1 MIEPVLAL
9 VGLILS
15 AFFSGSEIA
24 FIQANPIQVEV
35 WQKQGRKAAAQTSR
49 LMADPERYLTTVLIG
64 TNLANVVTSSYATIT
79 FISYGVPQGWTVI
92 LIAVIILLFGEI
104 LPKSFFRENATA
116 LAVEITP
123 LMRFMEILITP
134 FIRLVKAYSRILSRE
149 NSLLS
154 QPSLTKEELRLL
166 FSEAE
171 VYEEVEEDELEV
183 ISKIFEFGTQPVKR
197 AMTSRVDIVGI
208 QSSSSLEE
216 AAQIMSDTG
225 LSKLP
230 VYEESFDHIR
240 GIVFLHD
247 LFVNPDS
254 LASIT
259 KRPLFIQEDMPAS
272 EALKELKRRHSSI
285 AIVTR
290 TDGRNSGLV
299 TDEDLVEEIFGE
311 FEDVFDEEGR
321 TVTRSPDGSLVVD
334 SLVEISELNQQYGFR
349 IPEGNY
355 DTIAGFLLARV
366 GRIPRAGEFFD
377 FGSFGVKIL
386 SATANRIKRLHL
398 TKKG

>member
-154 QPSLTKEELRLL
+154 QPSLTKEELR
-166 FSEAE
+166 
-171 VYEEVEEDELEV
+171 
-183 ISKIFEFGTQPVKR
+183 
-197 AMTSRVDIVGI
+197 
-208 QSSSSLEE
+208 
-216 AAQIMSDTG
+216 
-225 LSKLP
+225 
-230 VYEESFDHIR
+230 
-240 GIVFLHD
+240 
-247 LFVNPDS
+247 
-254 LASIT
+254 
-259 KRPLFIQEDMPAS
+259 
-272 EALKELKRRHSSI
+272 
-285 AIVTR
+285 
-290 TDGRNSGLV
+290 
-299 TDEDLVEEIFGE
+299 
-311 FEDVFDEEGR
+311 
-321 TVTRSPDGSLVVD
+321 
-334 SLVEISELNQQYGFR
+334 
-349 IPEGNY
+349 
-355 DTIAGFLLARV
+355 
-366 GRIPRAGEFFD
+366 
-377 FGSFGVKIL
+377 
-386 SATANRIKRLHL
+386 
-398 TKKG
+398 